1 MQAVTPNHI
10 VYKKGLDMEAII
22 TTLLRLVILIII
34 AIGTKVIYPYIKSKV
49 NEQTLKEIQSWAKTL
64 VKAAEL
70 IYTEQGSG
78 TYKLNYVTD
87 LLNELLVKTGVSYT
101 EDELRAII
109 ESAVKDLKES
119 E

>member
-1 MQAVTPNHI
+1 
-10 VYKKGLDMEAII
+10 MEVLI
-22 TTLLRLVILIII
+22 TTLLRLAILIVIM
-34 AIGTKVIYPYIKSKV
+34 IGTKIIYPYIKSKV
-49 NEQTLKEIQSWAKTL
+49 GEQNLKEIQSWAKTL

-87 LLNELLVKTGVSYT
+87 LLNELIAKIGVSYT
-101 EDELRAII
+101 DDELRAII

-119 E
+119 EDK

>member
-1 MQAVTPNHI
+1 
-10 VYKKGLDMEAII
+10 MEILI
-22 TTLLRLVILIII
+22 TTLLKLIVLVVIT
-34 AIGTKVIYPYIKSKV
+34 IGTKIAYPYIKSKLG
-49 NEQTLKEIQSWAKTL
+49 EQRLKEIQSWARTL

-78 TYKLNYVTD
+78 TYKLSYVTD
-87 LLNELLVKTGVSYT
+87 LLNELIAKTGVSYT
-101 EDELRAII
+101 DDEIRAII